1 MVHGWPYKE
10 FQKIPIYQ
18 FWLLVTEINPSC
30 GWLPMW
36 LYHKIQRKK
45 KKKKQNLGIIL
56 KYDKN
61 LFSLKLHFPK
71 KLLDFGFFRDKK
83 LRMNICYLKI
93 WGQKIGKSRPEKTRK
108 HQLPPTLINPK
119 VIEVFEDCILKGWGS
134 AECRNRY
141 CVFSCP
147 HLQH

>member
-1 MVHGWPYKE
+1 MGDHTKNSKKSPYTSSDYSSLKL
-10 FQKIPIYQ
+10 I
-18 FWLLVTEINPSC
+18 LLVDGCQCDYITKSKE
-30 GWLPMW
+30 
-36 LYHKIQRKK
+36 KK

-147 HLQH
+147 HLHH